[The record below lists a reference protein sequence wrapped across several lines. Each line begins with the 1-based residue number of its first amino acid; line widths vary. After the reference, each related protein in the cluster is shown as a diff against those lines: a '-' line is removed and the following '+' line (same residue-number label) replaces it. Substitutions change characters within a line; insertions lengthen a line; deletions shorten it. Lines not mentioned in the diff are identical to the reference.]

1 VRHTTPF
8 PLVGKSFRV
17 VSFDPEIIQTTNAI
31 AAEMLRPRESRALSL
46 ARKGAKL
53 SKLALLAVLGPAAIA
68 GCAGEEPIDTALD
81 WRGSFDTLETGTV
94 LVRNPAAPAWD
105 SATAWRLEEEL
116 RIGAADGPEPQVF
129 RGIAAVSADERG
141 NIYVLEA
148 VAQEVRVFAPDG
160 TYRRTIGSPGR
171 GPGELLGAFG
181 LARDDRGR
189 LWVPDSR
196 NLKYVVFDPRGTVE
210 QEYRRP
216 LGPVYP
222 FPGVFDTAG
231 RLLDLTL
238 NAGRRQLDLV
248 PVTFSLD
255 PPAFEQW
262 PAVTQR
268 THPGPAPRSLVS
280 LQPRV
285 ALSLDRRGYVWF
297 GTTDE
302 YRIYQ
307 RTLQGDTLRII
318 ERPSEAVPLS
328 DSERAALMA
337 ELAEFRDRLD
347 PDLIPTHGPAFNR
360 FVLDDAAYLFVNLPG
375 TADQVGRLI
384 DVFDRLGR
392 YLGRMTSPVRLDWM
406 VPPAITRDHLLGVTR
421 DEQNVTHV
429 VRLRLVRPEC

>member
-1 VRHTTPF
+1 
-8 PLVGKSFRV
+8 
-17 VSFDPEIIQTTNAI
+17 
-31 AAEMLRPRESRALSL
+31 MLRPRESRAPSF
-46 ARKGAKL
+46 ARKGANL

-68 GCAGEEPIDTALD
+68 GCAGEEPIYTALD
-81 WRGSFDTLETGTV
+81 WRGSFDTLESGTV
-94 LVRNPAAPAWD
+94 MVRNPAAPAWD

-116 RIGAADGPEPQVF
+116 RIGAADSPEPQVF
-129 RGIAAVSADERG
+129 RGIAAVSTDERG

-148 VAQEVRVFAPDG
+148 VAQEVRVFAPDR

-181 LARDDRGR
+181 LVWDDRGR

-196 NLKYVVFDPRGTVE
+196 NLKYVVFDPRGALE

-222 FPGVFDTAG
+222 FPGVFDTSG

-238 NAGRRQLDLV
+238 NVRRGQLDLV
-248 PVTFSLD
+248 PVTFSRD

-262 PAVTQR
+262 PAVTHR
-268 THPGPAPRSLVS
+268 TYPGPAPRSLVS
-280 LQPRV
+280 LQPQVR
-285 ALSLDRRGYVWF
+285 LSMDRRGHVWF

-318 ERPSEAVPLS
+318 ERPSEAVPLTE
-328 DSERAALMA
+328 SEREALMA
-337 ELAEFRDRLD
+337 ELAEFRDRFD
-347 PDLIPTHGPAFNR
+347 PDLIPTHRPAFNR
-360 FVLDDAAYLFVNLPG
+360 FVLDDAGCLFVNVPG
-375 TADQVGRLI
+375 TDEQVGRLI
-384 DVFDRLGR
+384 DVFDPEGR

-406 VPPAITRDHLLGVTR
+406 VPPEITRDHLLGVTR
-421 DEQNVTHV
+421 DDPDVAYV
-429 VRLRLVRPEC
+429 VRLRLVRPDR